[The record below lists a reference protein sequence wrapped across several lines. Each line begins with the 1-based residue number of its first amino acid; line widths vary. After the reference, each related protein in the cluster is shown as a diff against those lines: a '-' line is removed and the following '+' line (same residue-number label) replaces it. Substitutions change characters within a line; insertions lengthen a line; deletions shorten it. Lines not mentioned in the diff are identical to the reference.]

1 MRNFI
6 TPKGL
11 SEKYINDIAQL
22 EKTCEN
28 FEELRMKMNWD
39 MLKNRSPLQNNDF
52 LCYED
57 DKLIGF
63 LGLYD
68 IQEQCQEIEITGM
81 VHPDYRR
88 QGIFKELFENA
99 KQKCADL
106 KAERILLVS
115 ERSISAAAAFVKSTG
130 AKYYNSEFSMLFNDG
145 SVPKYPQAG
154 INLRNPLNKDD
165 RNLSRLDKL
174 CFGYGLAGDED
185 GTVHTDGDDAVS
197 NSYSTTLIAELD
209 DTFIG
214 KIGLMKENGKG
225 YIFGFAVEQELRGKG
240 YGREILS
247 LALSKLLSEGI
258 EEVLLEVAVKNDR
271 ALLLYK
277 SCGFKEITVYDY
289 HILER
294 ISGF

>member
-11 SEKYINDIAQL
+11 SDKYINDIAEL
-22 EKTCEN
+22 EKTCES
-28 FEELRMKMNWD
+28 FEKLQMKMNWD

-68 IQEQCQEIEITGM
+68 IQDQCQEIEITGM

-99 KQKCADL
+99 KQKCTDL
-106 KAERILLVS
+106 KVERILLVS

-130 AKYYNSEFSMLFNDG
+130 AEYYNSEFSMLFNDS
-145 SVPKYPQAG
+145 SVPQYTQAG
-154 INLRNPLNKDD
+154 IKLRNPLNKDD
-165 RNLSRLDKL
+165 LKLSRLDKL
-174 CFGYGLAGDED
+174 CFGYGLAEEED
-185 GTVHTDGDDAVS
+185 GDGQGTDIVS
-197 NSYSTTLIAELD
+197 DSYSTTLLAELD
-209 DTFIG
+209 NKFIG

-225 YIFGFAVEQELRGKG
+225 YIFGFAVEPELRGKG

-247 LALSKLLSEGI
+247 LSLSKLLSEGI
-258 EEVLLEVAVKNDR
+258 KEVLLEVAVKNDR

-289 HILER
+289 HILEG
-294 ISGF
+294 ISQ